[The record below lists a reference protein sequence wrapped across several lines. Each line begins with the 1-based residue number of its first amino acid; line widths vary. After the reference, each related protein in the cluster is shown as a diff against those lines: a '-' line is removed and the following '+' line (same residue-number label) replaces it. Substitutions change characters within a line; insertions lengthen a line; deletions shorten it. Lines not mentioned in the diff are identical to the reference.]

1 MCEEILRVNDLSY
14 EYKDGNRKRVI
25 LDHADIAFE
34 TGKIYSITGESGS
47 GKTTFL
53 YCIGGM
59 DPSYQGEILYKGEEL
74 KTIGLEKYRR
84 KDVSMV
90 FQNYNLIPYLSALQN
105 IYVAVDISENVK
117 SIDAKQAKAILK
129 KLGISSKQAKMKVS
143 SLSGGEQQRIAIA
156 RSLALNAKLIICD
169 EPTGNLDYET
179 GMNVMR
185 IFMDLAH
192 NEDTCVIMVTHN
204 SELAEMC
211 DEQYRIDRTGHC
223 FTKV

>member
-204 SELAEMC
+204 SELAELC

-223 FTKV
+223 FIKV

>member
-1 MCEEILRVNDLSY
+1 MREEILKVNDLSY
-14 EYKDGNRKRVI
+14 KYKDGNQKRVI

-223 FTKV
+223 FIKV

>member
-1 MCEEILRVNDLSY
+1 MNIRT
-14 EYKDGNRKRVI
+14 
-25 LDHADIAFE
+25 E

-223 FTKV
+223 FIKV

>member
-1 MCEEILRVNDLSY
+1 MSEEILRVKGLSY
-14 EYKDGNRKRVI
+14 EYRDGNRKRVI
-25 LDHADIAFE
+25 LDNADAAFE

-59 DPSYQGEILYKGEEL
+59 DPSYKGEILYQGEEL

-90 FQNYNLIPYLSALQN
+90 FQNYNLIPYLSALHN
-105 IYVAVDISENVK
+105 IYVAADISDNVK
-117 SIDAKQAKAILK
+117 SIDAKQAKHILK
-129 KLGISSKQAKMKVS
+129 KLGITPKQARMKVS

-156 RSLALNAKLIICD
+156 RCIALHSKLIICD

-192 NEDTCVIMVTHN
+192 AEDRCVIMVTHN

-211 DEQYRIDRTGHC
+211 DVQYRIDRTQHC
-223 FTKV
+223 LIRV

>member
-90 FQNYNLIPYLSALQN
+90 FQN
-105 IYVAVDISENVK
+105 
-117 SIDAKQAKAILK
+117 
-129 KLGISSKQAKMKVS
+129 
-143 SLSGGEQQRIAIA
+143 
-156 RSLALNAKLIICD
+156 
-169 EPTGNLDYET
+169 
-179 GMNVMR
+179 
-185 IFMDLAH
+185 
-192 NEDTCVIMVTHN
+192 
-204 SELAEMC
+204 
-211 DEQYRIDRTGHC
+211 
-223 FTKV
+223 

>member
-1 MCEEILRVNDLSY
+1 MREEILKVNGLSY

-25 LDHADIAFE
+25 LDHTDIAFE
-34 TGKIYSITGESGS
+34 TGRIYSITGESGS

-53 YCIGGM
+53 YRIGGM
-59 DPSYQGEILYKGEEL
+59 DPSYKGEILYKGEEL
-74 KTIGLEKYRR
+74 KKIGLEKYRR

-105 IYVAVDISENVK
+105 IYVAVDISDNVK
-117 SIDAKQAKAILK
+117 SIDAKKAKEILK
-129 KLGISSKQAKMKVS
+129 RLGITPKQARQKVS

-156 RSLALNAKLIICD
+156 RALAVDTELIICD

-179 GMNVMR
+179 GMNVMQ

-192 NEDTCVIMVTHN
+192 HEDKCVIMVTHN

-211 DEQYRIDRTGHC
+211 DEQYRIDRTEHC
-223 FTKV
+223 FIKV

>member
-84 KDVSMV
+84 KADSMV

-223 FTKV
+223 FIKV

>member
-1 MCEEILRVNDLSY
+1 MSEEILRVNDLSY
-14 EYKDGNRKRVI
+14 EYNDGNRKRVI
-25 LDHADIAFE
+25 LNHADIAFE

-59 DPSYQGEILYKGEEL
+59 DPSYQGEILYRGEEL

-192 NEDTCVIMVTHN
+192 QEDRCVIMVTHN

-211 DEQYRIDRTGHC
+211 DEQYRIDRTEHC
-223 FTKV
+223 FVKV

>member
-1 MCEEILRVNDLSY
+1 MSEEILRVNNLSY
-14 EYKDGNRKRVI
+14 EYNDGNRKRVI
-25 LDHADIAFE
+25 LNHADIAFE

-59 DPSYQGEILYKGEEL
+59 DPSYKGEILYRGEEL

-192 NEDTCVIMVTHN
+192 QEYRCVIMVTHN

-211 DEQYRIDRTGHC
+211 DEQYRIDRTEHC
-223 FTKV
+223 FVKV

>member
-156 RSLALNAKLIICD
+156 RALAVDTELIICD

-223 FTKV
+223 FIKV